1 MKTTSPHSRLSP
13 TSVVSALALTLTLAG
28 SVMTGCGQ
36 EGQPAASEEGTS
48 VMAVSPNGSYLI
60 LRSHVRLMPAE
71 LAQAASF
78 TPETIVLPDAY
89 ASQASAWTAGTILVA
104 QRDTGYWRHVER
116 TERRDGQL
124 IIHTRDAE
132 FLELIE
138 EGDLLIEMGAS
149 DDIGQH
155 RAALEQEY
163 IEDAGGGG
171 GRVYTPNPSPP
182 SAGDDTTVIDL
193 ENLSGTRGP
202 RYSYDLA
209 STHAGEVS
217 TAGYTVEVTQG
228 QLDVDVTFIS
238 RMKIAAGQI
247 VEEETSALAHVDTDP
262 QWLITSTGDHADR
275 HVFRL
280 HSAHGSQPLF
290 SFLQRSFYFTGDLT
304 VAYDVRTE
312 GDAELT
318 AGFVAEGH
326 AFAGVYCTQQTG
338 GTQNCR
344 AMQREPRF
352 QGVHAEERGYQTR
365 GEGAISFDAL
375 FGVSA
380 ALVDTP
386 NAATASPI
394 TSLEPLR
401 VNYRS
406 TMTMRP
412 PYCPRYGRLTVNA
425 GASKPAVS
433 SPIRYTSES
442 RRLFEHNEIVSDAP
456 GCSINEGDEP
466 LYCERNA
473 DCEGDMI
480 CFRGICDVAAPMRLV
495 ADWSANADLN
505 LFVELPSQEILSVA
519 NRRGAGGSITLVSN
533 GGGECEDCGMCI
545 GDLRVD
551 CAAEEPTDGQCPQG
565 CSLASNGQSCTG
577 GVVRCGVF
585 GKDAC
590 AQADTCQWSP
600 LGGGLPPYLEIAT
613 VDHPVIDGVYRVW
626 VENTSG
632 RYNGSPEPVQYEI
645 SIYGQNEQ
653 SAALTGH
660 VSGVAGSR
668 SLTTLY
674 RYGVI
679 EQNEECIPVY
689 DSQLCEEAGNACGE
703 FSAVD
708 NCGVTRESVHCGACD
723 VGVPCQNNQCVC
735 TEQTDAQICASRGYQ
750 CGTREVIDSCNN
762 TRTIDCG
769 GCSEGVTCSDQNI
782 CCGGGDSNPAQEICN
797 EPEDFERTGCNSSSC
812 EEPPAD
818 LGCGLVRRRDSC
830 GEMQETDCGG
840 CAMYDGW
847 YFAGTDENDV
857 LQDCGNRSV
866 CSYHLYEYREYS
878 CTSEKCRYN
887 VTNHETR
894 LVGCEACP
902 DPFIGPWTS
911 CDDFDG
917 TCDQTGSRTRNHY
930 DFDCSLPPNT
940 SMTAY
945 VNSLTANAIN
955 PDLDLANYPV
965 AVCEGEVVQVEPGVC
980 SRNTQGATCPGGGMC
995 VFGECLQNEC
1005 NIVNME
1011 CSGNNDQ
1018 RCRSVSV
1025 ASASR
1030 LTCIDED
1037 ECYIDDDCNVGNS
1050 SQDPER
1056 VCSVSGDS
1064 NPQRVCV
1071 EPNSGGAAVG
1081 QSCSTHSQCEQNHCR
1096 NGVCTIPCRS
1106 QYDCSSYG
1114 MNCEAEV
1121 YGNEA
1126 FNICV
1131 PNG

>member
-1 MKTTSPHSRLSP
+1 
-13 TSVVSALALTLTLAG
+13 
-28 SVMTGCGQ
+28 
-36 EGQPAASEEGTS
+36 
-48 VMAVSPNGSYLI
+48 MAVSPNGSYLI

-71 LAQAASF
+71 IAQAASF
-78 TPETIVLPDAY
+78 TSDTIALPDEL

-104 QRDTGYWRHVER
+104 QIDKGYWRHVER
-116 TERRDGQL
+116 IERRDGQL

-155 RAALEQEY
+155 RAALEQNLL
-163 IEDAGGGG
+163 EDSEGGSGH
-171 GRVYTPNPSPP
+171 VYTPGPTPP
-182 SAGDDTTVIDL
+182 PLLTGATIIDL
-193 ENLSGTRGP
+193 DNLSGTRGP
-202 RYSYDLA
+202 RYSYDLE

-217 TAGYTVEVTQG
+217 TPGYTLEVTQG
-228 QLDVDVTFIS
+228 QLDIDVTFIS
-238 RMKIAAGQI
+238 RMRIAAGQI
-247 VEEETSALAHVDTDP
+247 VEEETSALAHLDTDP
-262 QWLITSTGDHADR
+262 QWLITSTGAHADR

-280 HSAHGSQPLF
+280 HSEHNAQPLF

-304 VAYDVRTE
+304 VAYDVRTD

-326 AFAGVYCTQQTG
+326 AFAGVQCTQQAG
-338 GTQNCR
+338 GAQDCR

-352 QGVHAEERGYQTR
+352 QGVYAEERGYQTR
-365 GEGAISFDAL
+365 GEGSIAFDAL
-375 FGVSA
+375 FGVRA

-401 VNYRS
+401 VNYKS
-406 TMTMRP
+406 SMTLRA

-442 RRLFEHNEIVSDAP
+442 RLLFEHNEIVSDAP
-456 GCSINEGDEP
+456 GCSLEEGDEP
-466 LYCERNA
+466 LYCERNS
-473 DCEGDMI
+473 DCNGDDMV
-480 CFRGICDVAAPMRLV
+480 CFRGICDVAAPMRIV
-495 ADWSANADLN
+495 ADWSATADLN

-519 NRRGAGGSITLVSN
+519 NRRGAGGSVTLVSN
-533 GGGECEDCGMCI
+533 GGGECENCGMCI
-545 GDLRVD
+545 GDMRVD
-551 CAAEEPTDGQCPQG
+551 CAAEQPTNGQCPQG
-565 CSLASNGQSCTG
+565 CSLSASGQSCTG

-585 GKDAC
+585 SKDAC
-590 AQADTCQWSP
+590 TEADACQWSP
-600 LGGGLPPYLEIAT
+600 LGGSLAPYLEIAT
-613 VDHPVIDGVYRVW
+613 VDHPVIDGVYRIW

-632 RYNGSPEPVQYEI
+632 RYNGSSEPVQYEI
-645 SIYGQNEQ
+645 SIYGRSNQ

-708 NCGVTRESVHCGACD
+708 NCGVTRESVHCGSCD
-723 VGVPCQNNQCVC
+723 VDIPCQNNQCVC

-750 CGTREVIDSCNN
+750 CGTREVVDSCNT

-769 GCSEGVTCSDQNI
+769 GCEGGLDCSDQNV
-782 CCGGGDSNPAQEICN
+782 CCGGDSINTQRICN
-797 EPEDFERTGCNSSSC
+797 EPEGFERTGCTSSSC
-812 EEPPAD
+812 EEPPVD
-818 LGCGLVRRRDSC
+818 LGCGTIRRRDSC
-830 GEMQETDCGG
+830 GVMQDIECGG
-840 CAMYDGW
+840 CSMFNGW
-847 YFAGTDENDV
+847 YFAGADENDV

-878 CTSEKCRYN
+878 CGSEKCRYR

-902 DPFIGPWTS
+902 DPFIGPWAACS
-911 CDDFDG
+911 GFGD
-917 TCDQTGSRTRNHY
+917 TCDQTGSRDRNHY
-930 DFDCSLPPNT
+930 DFQCTLPPNT
-940 SMTAY
+940 SMAAY
-945 VNSLTANAIN
+945 VSSLTANALD
-955 PDLDLANYPV
+955 PDVDLANYPV
-965 AVCEGEVVQVEPGVC
+965 AVCEGFVTQTEEGVC
-980 SRNTQGATCPGGGMC
+980 SRNTQGATCTAGGVC
-995 VFGECLQNEC
+995 NFGECLTNSC
-1005 NIVNME
+1005 STVNAS
-1011 CSGNNDQ
+1011 CPGSSA
-1018 RCRSVSV
+1018 RCRLLEVGSVSRRV
-1025 ASASR
+1025 CVEVNS
-1030 LTCIDED
+1030 
-1037 ECYIDDDCNVGNS
+1037 CYIDSDCNVGR
-1050 SQDPER
+1050 QDPDPVR
-1056 VCSVSGDS
+1056 VCSVSGNS

-1081 QSCSTHSQCEQNHCR
+1081 QSCSAHSHCAQNHCR
-1096 NGVCTIPCRS
+1096 NGVCTMPCRS
-1106 QYDCSSYG
+1106 QYDCSAYG

-1121 YGNEA
+1121 YGNSA